1 MHRLFEIIYLLL
13 RNGSMSAREL
23 AEHFEVSQRTIY
35 RDVERLSQSGV
46 PIYMERGPKGGI
58 SLLENFQMD
67 RAYLTAEE
75 QETLLASLETL
86 APLATQ
92 AEQNL
97 LTKIAAQFGR
107 PAANWLIIDPDP
119 WGENSAGH
127 FDQLRQ
133 SILAKQVI
141 SFDYLGRSASSEGR
155 LVEPYQLYFKGQNWY
170 LIGFDLTKQGW
181 RLFKLP
187 RMRNLQMEDRT
198 FEPRQVP
205 NLTQSMDDQ
214 EATKIVFLLKGAA
227 VNRGLENFPASQ
239 TRYLADGRLEITVFW
254 PMDEWVVGHLLSYGV
269 NVEVVEPRELRDE
282 LKGTIAKMNEIY

>member
-1 MHRLFEIIYLLL
+1 MHRLFEIVYLLL

-23 AEHFEVSQRTIY
+23 AAYFAVSQRTIY

-58 SLLENFQMD
+58 SLLENFRLD
-67 RAYLTAEE
+67 RAYLTEAE

-107 PAANWLIIDPDP
+107 SAANWLIIDPDP
-119 WGENSAGH
+119 WGENRTGQ

-133 SILAKQVI
+133 SILAKQLI
-141 SFDYLGRSASSEGR
+141 SFDYLGRSGTTQGR

-170 LIGFDLTKQGW
+170 LIGYDLTKQAW

-187 RMRNLQMEDRT
+187 RIRRLQMEDRT
-198 FEPRQVP
+198 FEARQVP
-205 NLTQSMDDQ
+205 NLTQSKDDL

-227 VNRGLENFPASQ
+227 VNRGLEHFPSNQ
-239 TRYLADGRLEITVFW
+239 TRQLADGRLEITAFW
-254 PMDEWVVGHLLSYGV
+254 PMDEWVVGHLLSYGA
-269 NVEVVEPRELRDE
+269 NAEVLEPGALRAE
-282 LKGTIAKMNEIY
+282 VKRTIAEMNEIY